1 MFTGAAAVKCA
12 LGFDST
18 PVQRVPVD
26 ERLQEFKSRRRAAG
40 GGGGTPGSP
49 PRQLPSPA
57 PPDPPDSVLPDALL
71 SVLSVFFRKIF
82 VLQLV
87 GLVLTYNFIDC
98 DFEKIR
104 WKYQEVI
111 YQALEKYMDGS
122 FNRQQRSFSLIIG
135 FWMGHACECTGGHEA
150 GGLPAPRCRRTA
162 ARVPGALGR
171 ALWAWRPGPFPRPRA
186 EAPRRRGARAAASPG
201 TRRLTR
207 VPHTLLLPADQEHGV
222 QPPGGRQGAGPGERA
237 GAGAPLRRKRGLGA
251 AGGLPRGA
259 GSGERERAR
268 SEPRAAPCGSGRA
281 PRAPAPPPV
290 SRRPPLSPPPGPARA
305 PQPDCLARIE
315 RLTLHRIRG
324 CASGAR
330 EAFAEGTV
338 AALAAECPGYAAAP
352 INNTQAKKK
361 RKKREVTAN
370 KCREQVAHLIG
381 LWRRFSRIS

>member
-1 MFTGAAAVKCA
+1 MTSRMPEEEA
-12 LGFDST
+12 LCIIST
-18 PVQRVPVD
+18 
-26 ERLQEFKSRRRAAG
+26 K
-40 GGGGTPGSP
+40 TPMD
-49 PRQLPSPA
+49 A
-57 PPDPPDSVLPDALL
+57 SVLPDALL

-111 YQALEKYMDGS
+111 YQALEKYMDGT
-122 FNRQQRSFSLIIG
+122 RSTEFS
-135 FWMGHACECTGGHEA
+135 HPVYC
-150 GGLPAPRCRRTA
+150 
-162 ARVPGALGR
+162 
-171 ALWAWRPGPFPRPRA
+171 
-186 EAPRRRGARAAASPG
+186 
-201 TRRLTR
+201 
-207 VPHTLLLPADQEHGV
+207 AD
-222 QPPGGRQGAGPGERA
+222 P
-237 GAGAPLRRKRGLGA
+237 
-251 AGGLPRGA
+251 
-259 GSGERERAR
+259 
-268 SEPRAAPCGSGRA
+268 
-281 PRAPAPPPV
+281 
-290 SRRPPLSPPPGPARA
+290 
-305 PQPDCLARIE
+305 PDCLARIE

-361 RKKREVTAN
+361 RKKRGVTTN

>member
-12 LGFDST
+12 LGFDSP
-18 PVQRVPVD
+18 PVRRVSVD
-26 ERLQEFKSRRRAAG
+26 ERLQEFKSRRQAAG

-57 PPDPPDSVLPDALL
+57 PPDPPDNRILSSSEKFSLEPETAPVHSVLPDALL

-104 WKYQEVI
+104 RKYQEVI
-111 YQALEKYMDGS
+111 YQALEKYMDGT
-122 FNRQQRSFSLIIG
+122 RSTEFS
-135 FWMGHACECTGGHEA
+135 HPVYC
-150 GGLPAPRCRRTA
+150 
-162 ARVPGALGR
+162 
-171 ALWAWRPGPFPRPRA
+171 
-186 EAPRRRGARAAASPG
+186 
-201 TRRLTR
+201 
-207 VPHTLLLPADQEHGV
+207 AD
-222 QPPGGRQGAGPGERA
+222 P
-237 GAGAPLRRKRGLGA
+237 
-251 AGGLPRGA
+251 
-259 GSGERERAR
+259 
-268 SEPRAAPCGSGRA
+268 
-281 PRAPAPPPV
+281 
-290 SRRPPLSPPPGPARA
+290 
-305 PQPDCLARIE
+305 PDCLARIE

-361 RKKREVTAN
+361 RKKRGVTTN